1 MTTFRSEDTLV
12 GLIAAVVVVPWTL
25 WTISRGLRDGK
36 LPIGRAYVRRDE
48 RAGPFWVLLALYVG
62 AAGMALFI
70 SLDLLF
76 GPTLRKWL

>member
-12 GLIAAVVVVPWTL
+12 GIIAAVVVVPWTV

-48 RAGPFWVLLALYVG
+48 RAAPFWVLLALYVA
-62 AAGMALFI
+62 AAGMAVFI

>member
-12 GLIAAVVVVPWTL
+12 GIIAAVVVVPWTV
-25 WTISRGLRDGK
+25 WIISRGFRDGK

-48 RAGPFWVLLALYVG
+48 RAVPFWVLMGLYVA
-62 AAGMALFI
+62 AAGMAVFI

-76 GPTLRKWL
+76 GTTFRKWL